1 MCNLKINFSL
11 MITQFILPSNLQ
23 LKAETI
29 YLSPGTLCINTSAD
43 QKSSVCPVCGKD
55 SNRIHSRYLR
65 TLLDLPVSGHM
76 AKVKLK
82 ARKYFCDNSVCPR
95 KVFTERFEYEIRP
108 YCRRMIRANDL
119 LARMALELGGN
130 KGAAISGYVGIK
142 VSPPTILR
150 IIKALVIQPK
160 TSTSGIIGID
170 DWAFKKGRTYGTVI
184 VDLDRKEVIDLLPDR
199 EADTLA
205 EWLKKHPEIKTV
217 SRDRYGPYALGVK
230 TGAPNAN
237 QVADRFHLLMNLG
250 ESTKRIFQAKGK
262 ELRAIFTLY
271 NSPKTQVP
279 VLIET
284 DQPAP
289 GKLEGTTH
297 DISTANISVSR
308 QHKFDKVKALLSEGL
323 SLRRIAKITN
333 LARGT
338 VRNYMDLERLG
349 KRQSRASTN
358 LDAFINFLL
367 QDENRG
373 KTYKEL
379 HKAITQ
385 MGFNGK
391 YTQFCY
397 NMKEVY
403 SRQPFIRTR
412 PTAPIMVKTWT
423 PTRLAIMLYMEPRQL
438 KGDDE
443 EFLKLLFDESP
454 QIKQLASLVR
464 TFKNLFV
471 AKEDGMLR
479 NWIEEAIKSECGLRN
494 FARNLLKD
502 YEAVNNAVITKISN
516 GQVEGQ
522 VNRIKN
528 IKRRMYGRAG
538 FQLLRKMILAK
549 SA

>member
-1 MCNLKINFSL
+1 

-250 ESTKRIFQAKGK
+250 ESTKRI
-262 ELRAIFTLY
+262 I
-271 NSPKTQVP
+271 
-279 VLIET
+279 
-284 DQPAP
+284 
-289 GKLEGTTH
+289 
-297 DISTANISVSR
+297 
-308 QHKFDKVKALLSEGL
+308 
-323 SLRRIAKITN
+323 
-333 LARGT
+333 
-338 VRNYMDLERLG
+338 
-349 KRQSRASTN
+349 
-358 LDAFINFLL
+358 
-367 QDENRG
+367 
-373 KTYKEL
+373 
-379 HKAITQ
+379 
-385 MGFNGK
+385 
-391 YTQFCY
+391 
-397 NMKEVY
+397 
-403 SRQPFIRTR
+403 
-412 PTAPIMVKTWT
+412 
-423 PTRLAIMLYMEPRQL
+423 
-438 KGDDE
+438 
-443 EFLKLLFDESP
+443 
-454 QIKQLASLVR
+454 
-464 TFKNLFV
+464 
-471 AKEDGMLR
+471 
-479 NWIEEAIKSECGLRN
+479 
-494 FARNLLKD
+494 
-502 YEAVNNAVITKISN
+502 
-516 GQVEGQ
+516 QVECCACNCISIQ
-522 VNRIKN
+522 EVHTV
-528 IKRRMYGRAG
+528 AHHE
-538 FQLLRKMILAK
+538 
-549 SA
+549 

>member
-1 MCNLKINFSL
+1 
-11 MITQFILPSNLQ
+11 MIPQFILPSNLQ
-23 LKAETI
+23 LKADTMC
-29 YLSPGTLCINTSAD
+29 LSPGTLCINTSAY
-43 QKSSVCPVCGKD
+43 QKSSVCPVCGRD

-65 TLLDLPVSGHM
+65 TLLDLPVSGHI
-76 AKVKLK
+76 AKVKLR
-82 ARKYFCDNSVCPR
+82 ARKYFCDNSGCPR

-108 YCRRMIRANDL
+108 YCRRMIRSNDL

-130 KGAAISGYVGIK
+130 KGAAISGYVGIP
-142 VSPPTILR
+142 VSPSTILR
-150 IIKALVIQPK
+150 IIKALDIQPE
-160 TSTSGIIGID
+160 TSTSGIIGVD

-184 VDLDRKEVIDLLPDR
+184 VDLERKQVIDLLPDR

-230 TGAPNAN
+230 TGAPNAS

-250 ESTKRIFQAKGK
+250 ESAKRIFQAKGK
-262 ELRAIFTLY
+262 ELREIFTLY
-271 NSPKTQVP
+271 NSPGAGAP
-279 VLIET
+279 VSIEIN
-284 DQPAP
+284 QPAP
-289 GKLEGTTH
+289 GKVETTAP
-297 DISTANISVSR
+297 DISTANISASR
-308 QHKFDKVKALLSEGL
+308 QHKFDEVKALKSEGL
-323 SLRRIAKITN
+323 SLRRIAKITK

-349 KRQSRASTN
+349 KRQSRTSTN
-358 LDAFINFLL
+358 LDAFISFIL
-367 QDENRG
+367 QEDNRG

-379 HKAITQ
+379 HEAIIQ

-397 NMKEVY
+397 NLKQVY
-403 SRQPFIRTR
+403 STQPFLRTKS
-412 PTAPIMVKTWT
+412 TAPILVKTWT
-423 PTRLAIMLYMEPRQL
+423 PTRLALMLYMEPEQL
-438 KGDDE
+438 KGDDNK
-443 EFLKLLFDESP
+443 FLEILFDKMP
-454 QIKQLASLVR
+454 QVKQLALLVR

-471 AKEDGMLR
+471 AKEDGTLR
-479 NWIEEAIKSECGLRN
+479 NWIEEAVKSECGLRN
-494 FARNLLKD
+494 FAKNLLKD
-502 YEAVNNAVITKISN
+502 YEAVNNAVITEVSN

-528 IKRRMYGRAG
+528 IKRRMYGKAG